1 MTMKNLIDKASYRD
15 YVRTDSNG
23 NDWYSKPLLNSKK
36 FTDLML
42 EDILFVLREEY
53 KEAGP
58 RGKELI
64 HKLANKYKER
74 YK

>member
-1 MTMKNLIDKASYRD
+1 MLKNLISTVEIKHPA
-15 YVRTDSNG
+15 TLAEELT
-23 NDWYSKPLLNSKK
+23 PLI
-36 FTDLML
+36 L
-42 EDILFVLREEY
+42 EDILSVLREEY